1 MADLKSNPMDSARLF
16 QALEEAA
23 KATFET
29 IATSFQR
36 QVRVGSGEIQ
46 DPAQIFKQIVDGEH
60 GQVHICA
67 KVDFVGDVTG
77 QVILRCNAQGA
88 LDISRGLLMLEEGE
102 AIQIDEVEDAL
113 AECANI
119 IGGLM
124 KTKALDPHGTYR
136 LGLPEIFRLPHD
148 SEGTHGG
155 SLLYQIKQ
163 GIISVEIWRL
173 DGVDGSSRA
182 AA

>member
-1 MADLKSNPMDSARLF
+1 MADQKSNPMDSERLF

-23 KATFET
+23 KETFDT
-29 IATSFQR
+29 IATSFEK
-36 QVRVGSGEIQ
+36 QVRVGSGEVK
-46 DPAQIFKQIVDGEH
+46 DPTQIFKQIVDGEH

-67 KVDFVGDVTG
+67 KVDFLGEVNG

-88 LDISRGLLMLEEGE
+88 LDISRGLLMMDAGE

-124 KTKALDPHGTYR
+124 KTKALDPHGSYK

-148 SEGTHGG
+148 SEGVHGG

-173 DGVDGSSRA
+173 SGADGTGRA